1 MSSLE
6 YRSAIEARGGLLTIG
21 GVDRVAFGDR
31 VEVRD
36 GGGRLRTGQVI
47 RTAPDEVLLQ
57 VFEGTDAL
65 DLETTWV
72 RFLDEP
78 LEMSLSPDILGRV
91 FNGLGEPR
99 DDRPPILNGIRRPV
113 AGSAINPS
121 ARTYPSEFI
130 QTGISTIDGLNSLV
144 RGQKLPIF
152 SASGLPHNR
161 LAAQIVRQARL
172 TDEASSFAI
181 VLAAMGVSYADA
193 QFFREDLA
201 DSGVLGKVVM
211 FVNHADEPPLTGPPC
226 KDCQCARSGRRH
238 ECSPFWRRCR
248 SR

>member
-161 LAAQIVRQARL
+161 LAAQIVRQGR
-172 TDEASSFAI
+172 
-181 VLAAMGVSYADA
+181 VLRGCPVLSRGPGRQRGAGQGGHVRQSRRRTAANWTSLQGLSM
-193 QFFREDLA
+193 
-201 DSGVLGKVVM
+201 
-211 FVNHADEPPLTGPPC
+211 
-226 KDCQCARSGRRH
+226 
-238 ECSPFWRRCR
+238 CSIG
-248 SR
+248 